1 MVNRRALRTLDVGT
15 FKERANKAKTL
26 REAMDDGFVDY
37 TEPNNDRRPE
47 LAEREL
53 LIVGWQLRQRG
64 NGREIARVWALAQTE
79 TGDVEKVKFYDA
91 GQGNIV
97 HPGIS
102 TTLRDAEDNGNMGD
116 LRVMFRMERYSF
128 FDNDGVQQQGIR
140 YWIED
145 IDPEDEA
152 ARTNAGDD
160 KPDF

>member
-1 MVNRRALRTLDVGT
+1 
-15 FKERANKAKTL
+15 
-26 REAMDDGFVDY
+26 MDDGFADF
-37 TEPNNDRRPE
+37 TEPGNDRRPE
-47 LAEREL
+47 LDGREL

-64 NGREIARVWALAQTE
+64 NGREMARVWALAQTE

-102 TTLRDAEDNGNMGD
+102 TVLRDAEDNGNVGD
-116 LRVMFRMERYSF
+116 LRVRFGMERYPF
-128 FDNDGVQQQGIR
+128 FDDDGVEQTGTR

-145 IDPEDEA
+145 IEPEVESARINA
-152 ARTNAGDD
+152 ADD